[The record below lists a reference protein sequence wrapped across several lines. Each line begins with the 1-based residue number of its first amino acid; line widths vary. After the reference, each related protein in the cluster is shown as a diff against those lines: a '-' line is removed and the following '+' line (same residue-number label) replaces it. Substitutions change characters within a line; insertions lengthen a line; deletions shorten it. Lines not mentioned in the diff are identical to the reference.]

1 VDKNIFHLVGMPR
14 AGNTVLGG
22 IINQNPD
29 LQVSPL
35 SPLSRTVST
44 LHQSFEGETWENFD
58 WSSEQDTLAR
68 KTAQAWYSDYKA
80 NNIIDRGQW
89 FPEVVQ
95 RLSDNPK
102 VIILQRDI
110 FEVFASFIKWANEN
124 VDNFIYTNVTSRK
137 PEDVMSYLSQY
148 GNVQTSARMIY
159 TYQKYLEEKN
169 DIDVMYIDYKDL
181 TGDTENVIN
190 NMYNFLEVEK
200 FDHDY
205 ENIKQF
211 EFEGQKYNDTRVG
224 TNLHKLKE
232 GSIEKSTHDIEFLFP
247 KNIYNRWL
255 NMNELIYTPE
265 QLEEKYNK
273 WIY

>member
-1 VDKNIFHLVGMPR
+1 MVDKNIFHLVGMPR

-22 IINQNPD
+22 IINQNPN

-190 NMYNFLEVEK
+190 NLYDFLEVEK

-273 WIY
+273 

>member
-1 VDKNIFHLVGMPR
+1 MVDKNIFHLVGMPR

-44 LHQSFEGETWENFD
+44 LHQSFEGESWENFD
-58 WSSEQDTLAR
+58 WSAEQDNLAR
-68 KTAQAWYSDYKA
+68 KVTQAWYSDYKA
-80 NNIIDRGQW
+80 KNIIDRGQW
-89 FPEVVQ
+89 FPEVVK

-102 VIILQRDI
+102 VVILQRDI
-110 FEVFASFIKWANEN
+110 FEVFASFIKWANAN
-124 VDNFIYTNVTSRK
+124 IDNFIYSNVTSRK
-137 PEDVMSYLSQY
+137 PEDVMSYLAQY
-148 GNVQTSARMIY
+148 GNVQSCARMIY
-159 TYQKYLEEKN
+159 TYQKYLEENN

-190 NMYNFLEVEK
+190 NLYDFLEVDS
-200 FDHDY
+200 FQHDLN
-205 ENIKQF
+205 NIKDF
-211 EFEGQKYNDTRVG
+211 EFEGQKYNDNRTG
-224 TNLHKLKE
+224 QNLHKLKE
-232 GSIEKSTHDIEFLFP
+232 GSIETSTHDIEWLFP
-247 KNIYNRWL
+247 RNLYVRWV

-273 WIY
+273 

>member
-1 VDKNIFHLVGMPR
+1 MVDKNIFHLVGMPR
-14 AGNTVLGG
+14 AGNTVLGA
-22 IINQNPD
+22 IINQNPN

-44 LHQSFEGETWENFD
+44 LHQSFEGEAWENFD
-58 WSSEQDTLAR
+58 WSSEQDSLAR
-68 KTAQAWYSDYKA
+68 KVAQAWYSDYNAKS
-80 NNIIDRGQW
+80 IIDRGMW
-89 FPEVVQ
+89 YPEVVK

-124 VDNFIYTNVTSRK
+124 IENFIYTNVTSRK

-148 GNVQTSARMIY
+148 GNVQTSARLIY
-159 TYQKYLEEKN
+159 TYQKYLEKN
-169 DIDVMYIDYKDL
+169 DDIQVMYIDYKEL

-190 NMYNFLEVEK
+190 NLYDFLEVDK
-200 FDHDY
+200 FDHNFN
-205 ENIKQF
+205 NIKQF
-211 EFEGQKYNDTRVG
+211 SFEGMQYNDTRVG
-224 TNLHKLKE
+224 ANLHKLKE
-232 GSIEKSTHDIEFLFP
+232 GEVTTTGHDIEWLFP
-247 KNIYNRWL
+247 RNLYVRWV

-273 WIY
+273 

>member
-1 VDKNIFHLVGMPR
+1 MNKNIFHLVGMPR

-58 WSSEQDTLAR
+58 WSAEQDNLAR
-68 KTAQAWYSDYKA
+68 KVAQAWYSDFNA
-80 NNIIDRGQW
+80 NNIIDRGMW
-89 FPEVVQ
+89 FPEVVK

-124 VDNFIYTNVTSRK
+124 IENFIYTNVPSRS

-190 NMYNFLEVEK
+190 NLYDFLEIEK

-211 EFEGQKYNDTRVG
+211 EFEGQKYNDSRVG
-224 TNLHKLKE
+224 ANLHKLKE
-232 GSIEKSTHDIEFLFP
+232 GGLQKTNHDIEWLFP
-247 KNIYNRWL
+247 RNLYNRWL

-273 WIY
+273 

>member
-1 VDKNIFHLVGMPR
+1 MGKNIFHLVGMPR

-22 IINQNPD
+22 IINQNPN

-44 LHQSFEGETWENFD
+44 LHQSFEGESWENFD
-58 WSSEQDTLAR
+58 WSAEQDNLAR
-68 KTAQAWYSDYKA
+68 KVAQAWYSDYKA
-80 NNIIDRGQW
+80 KNIIDRGQW
-89 FPEVVQ
+89 FPEVVK

-102 VIILQRDI
+102 VVILQRDI

-124 VDNFIYTNVTSRK
+124 IDNFIYSNVTSRK
-137 PEDVMSYLSQY
+137 PEDVMSYLAQY
-148 GNVQTSARMIY
+148 GNVQSCARMIY
-159 TYQKYLEEKN
+159 TYQKYLEENN

-190 NMYNFLEVEK
+190 NLYNFLEVDS
-200 FDHDY
+200 FQHDLN
-205 ENIKQF
+205 NIKDF
-211 EFEGQKYNDTRVG
+211 KFEGQKYNDNRTG
-224 TNLHKLKE
+224 QNLHKLKE
-232 GSIEKSTHDIEFLFP
+232 GSIETSTHDIEWLFP
-247 KNIYNRWL
+247 RNLYTRWV

-273 WIY
+273 

>member
-14 AGNTVLGG
+14 AGNTLLGG
-22 IINQNPD
+22 IINQNPN

-35 SPLSRTVST
+35 SPLSRVVST
-44 LHQSFEGETWENFD
+44 LHLSFEGESWENFD
-58 WSSEQDTLAR
+58 WTSEQDTLAR
-68 KTAQAWYSDYKA
+68 KTAQAWYSDYKSK
-80 NNIIDRGQW
+80 NIIDRGTW
-89 FPEVVQ
+89 YPEVVK

-110 FEVFASFIKWANEN
+110 FEVFASFIKWANGN
-124 VDNFIYTNVTSRK
+124 VENFIYTNVTSRK
-137 PEDVMSYLSQY
+137 PEDIMSYLSQY

-159 TYQKYLEEKN
+159 TYQKYLEENN

-190 NMYNFLEVEK
+190 NLYDFLEVDK
-200 FDHDY
+200 FDHNFN
-205 ENIKQF
+205 NIKDF
-211 EFEGQKYNDTRVG
+211 TFEGEKYNDTKVG
-224 TNLHKLKE
+224 SNLHKLKE
-232 GSIEKSTHDIEFLFP
+232 GSIETSTHDIEWLFP
-247 KNIYNRWL
+247 RNLYNRWI

-273 WIY
+273 

>member
-1 VDKNIFHLVGMPR
+1 MLNKNIFHLVGMPR

-35 SPLSRTVST
+35 SPLARTVST
-44 LHQSFEGETWENFD
+44 LHQSFGGEAWENFD
-58 WSSEQDTLAR
+58 WSSEQDSLAR
-68 KTAQAWYSDYKA
+68 KTAQAWYSDAKA
-80 NNIIDRGQW
+80 NNIIDRGTW
-89 FPEVVQ
+89 FPEVVK

-102 VIILQRDI
+102 VVILQRDI
-110 FEVFASFIKWANEN
+110 FEVFASFIKWANN
-124 VDNFIYTNVTSRK
+124 NIDNFIYTNVPSRK
-137 PEDVMSYLSQY
+137 PEQVMSYLSEY

-159 TYQKYLEEKN
+159 TYQQYVKENN

-181 TGDTENVIN
+181 TSDTENVIKN
-190 NMYNFLEVEK
+190 LYNFLEVDM
-200 FDHDY
+200 FDHDFN
-205 ENIKQF
+205 NIKSFQ
-211 EFEGQKYNDTRVG
+211 FEGQKYNDSRVG

-232 GSIEKSTHDIEFLFP
+232 GTIETSTHDIEWLFP
-247 KNIYNRWL
+247 KNLYNRWV

-273 WIY
+273 

>member
-1 VDKNIFHLVGMPR
+1 MVDKNIFHLVGMPR

-35 SPLSRTVST
+35 SPLNRTIST
-44 LHQSFEGETWENFD
+44 LHNSFEGESWENFD
-58 WSSEQDTLAR
+58 WSSEQDSLAR
-68 KTAQAWYSDYKA
+68 KVTQAWYSDFNS
-80 NNIIDRGQW
+80 NNIIDRGMW
-89 FPEVVQ
+89 FPEVVK

-110 FEVFASFIKWANEN
+110 FEIFASFIKWANEN
-124 VDNFIYTNVTSRK
+124 IENFIYTNVPSRS

-148 GNVQTSARMIY
+148 GNVGTSARMIY
-159 TYQKYLEEKN
+159 TYQKYLEENN

-181 TGDTENVIN
+181 TGDTENVISKL
-190 NMYNFLEVEK
+190 YHFLEVDK
-200 FDHDY
+200 FDHDFD
-205 ENIKQF
+205 NIKQF
-211 EFEGQKYNDTRVG
+211 EFEGQKYNDSRVG
-224 TNLHKLKE
+224 ANLHKLKE
-232 GSIEKSTHDIEFLFP
+232 GGLQKTNHDIEWLFP
-247 KNIYNRWL
+247 RNLYNRWV

-273 WIY
+273 

>member
-1 VDKNIFHLVGMPR
+1 MVDKNIFHLIGMPR
-14 AGNTVLGG
+14 AGNTLLGG
-22 IINQNPD
+22 IINQNSN

-35 SPLSRTVST
+35 SPLSRTVSV

-80 NNIIDRGQW
+80 DNIIDRGMW
-89 FPEVVQ
+89 FPEVVK

-110 FEVFASFIKWANEN
+110 FEVFASFIKWANQS
-124 VDNFIYTNVTSRK
+124 VDNFIYTSVTSRK

-148 GNVQTSARMIY
+148 GNVQTSARLIY
-159 TYQKYLEEKN
+159 TYQKYLEENN

-181 TGDTENVIN
+181 TGNTENVITN
-190 NMYNFLEVEK
+190 LYEFLEIDMY
-200 FDHDY
+200 DHNFKD
-205 ENIKQF
+205 IKDF
-211 EFEGQKYNDTRVG
+211 EFEGQKYNDSRTG
-224 TNLHKLKE
+224 QNLHKLKE
-232 GSIEKSTHDIEFLFP
+232 GSIETSVHDIEWLFP
-247 KNIYNRWL
+247 RNLYNRWL

-273 WIY
+273 

>member
-1 VDKNIFHLVGMPR
+1 MVEKNIFHLVGMPR
-14 AGNTVLGG
+14 AGNTLLGG

-44 LHQSFEGETWENFD
+44 LHQSFVGEAWENFD
-58 WSSEQDTLAR
+58 WSTEQDTLAR
-68 KTAQAWYSDYKA
+68 KVSQAWYSDFKA
-80 NNIIDRGQW
+80 SNIIDRGMW
-89 FPEVVQ
+89 FPEVVK

-110 FEVFASFIKWANEN
+110 FEVFASFIKWANSNLE
-124 VDNFIYTNVTSRK
+124 NFIYTNVTSRK
-137 PEDVMSYLSQY
+137 PEDIMSYLSQY

-159 TYQKYLEEKN
+159 TYQKYLEEN
-169 DIDVMYIDYKDL
+169 DDIDVMYIDYKNL

-190 NMYNFLEVEK
+190 NLYDFLEVEK
-200 FDHDY
+200 FEHNLT
-205 ENIKQF
+205 NIKDF
-211 EFEGQKYNDTRVG
+211 EFEGQKYNDSRTG
-224 TNLHKLKE
+224 NNLHKLKE
-232 GSIEKSTHDIEFLFP
+232 GSIETSTHDIEWLFP
-247 KNIYNRWL
+247 RNLYNRWI

-273 WIY
+273 

>member
-1 VDKNIFHLVGMPR
+1 MDKNIFHLVGMPR